1 MFNDD
6 LLVRLEIKKTKYQT
20 SLIMSEKK
28 KLAILNV
35 QTFLVQTLV
44 ILRIWNEFCHC
55 KYQVFVYFF
64 LSPLTALKKCNTI
77 SVKWSQT
84 KFTLLQVF
92 SCMSESHV
100 VKRSKYATLS
110 NFYLMITMDTS
121 HFIK

>member
-1 MFNDD
+1 MCNDD
-6 LLVRLEIKKTKYQT
+6 LLIRLEINKTKNDT
-20 SLIMSEKK
+20 SFAKK
-28 KLAILNV
+28 NLGILNV

-92 SCMSESHV
+92 SCQNSVLLKGQSMLIS
-100 VKRSKYATLS
+100 
-110 NFYLMITMDTS
+110 I
-121 HFIK
+121 